1 MFSVTES
8 GEILKHLFRLCVS
21 CSLRMPHLNEAL
33 SLSGFL
39 RDEQSR
45 GGSGHGELLRAAL
58 SGSVRKA
65 HHLLPV
71 QEAAGHRGN
80 GITHADTVQP
90 LLNTPQIPPVFDPQ
104 KDQRSSD
111 MSMDRPVR
119 EVKGHGSQVVFFS
132 NLPREEEKKKE
143 LLTIAGRFGIVEKH
157 LFLTDQVN
165 WETLIISCFLIPKL
179 WILLIFFF
187 IYKVYWSSSCHCF
200 CNVQCFSSS
209 SRISTLL

>member
-1 MFSVTES
+1 M
-8 GEILKHLFRLCVS
+8 
-21 CSLRMPHLNEAL
+21 
-33 SLSGFL
+33 
-39 RDEQSR
+39 
-45 GGSGHGELLRAAL
+45 
-58 SGSVRKA
+58 
-65 HHLLPV
+65 
-71 QEAAGHRGN
+71 
-80 GITHADTVQP
+80 
-90 LLNTPQIPPVFDPQ
+90 FDPQ

-179 WILLIFFF
+179 
-187 IYKVYWSSSCHCF
+187 
-200 CNVQCFSSS
+200 
-209 SRISTLL
+209 